1 MLETGNNRQKRLR
14 KSDVGIVPMKVCNA
28 TGGKTNKEAVKA
40 LAKPVE
46 LSIDEQAAAIKKHHI
61 SAMGK
66 ASKLGE
72 TLRGLDTTHIS
83 SEEVVSWKTYLDDVK
98 ESILVLE
105 KELGY
110 E

>member
-1 MLETGNNRQKRLR
+1 
-14 KSDVGIVPMKVCNA
+14 MKVCNA

>member
-1 MLETGNNRQKRLR
+1 M
-14 KSDVGIVPMKVCNA
+14 
-28 TGGKTNKEAVKA
+28 A

-46 LSIDEQAAAIKKHHI
+46 PSADEQAAAIKKQHRF
-61 SAMGK
+61 AMGK

-72 TLRGLDTTHIS
+72 TLRELDITHIS
-83 SEEVVSWKTYLDDVK
+83 SKEIVSWKTYLDDVK
-98 ESILVLE
+98 GSIQVFE